1 MDTDKFYL
9 RIHIWWQWQLII
21 VKTTHLC
28 GHDTQSAN
36 IVHTSW
42 NFWNFIHTNVKRVRS
57 SYVYNTIYLLHISHI
72 YMRYSYNMHC
82 LRRGTITNAQTHTSR
97 RTLIKFII
105 FIGVWVHETTNVCIV
120 CSSGMPTLFYTVT
133 SIFRGNLSLPHSAIY
148 HCNSFEVQWCRA

>member
-42 NFWNFIHTNVKRVRS
+42 NFWIFIHTTVKRVRP
-57 SYVYNTIYLLHISHI
+57 SYIQHHLLAAHIPHTWDFH
-72 YMRYSYNMHC
+72 NMHC

>member
-1 MDTDKFYL
+1 MYVWICRVMDTDKFYL

-42 NFWNFIHTNVKRVRS
+42 NFWIFIHTNVKRVRP
-57 SYVYNTIYLLHISHI
+57 SYIQHHHIHEIYTICIVSVAVP
-72 YMRYSYNMHC
+72 
-82 LRRGTITNAQTHTSR
+82 ITNAQTHTSR